1 MLTSKA
7 GKKSK
12 SRFSQRKAWIA
23 ALIVSDS
30 LMIMLSLWLA
40 YYARFGG
47 RIIDLGSSPM
57 PQETLFFYT
66 RVIYIF
72 TPLVLVTFFFYKLYD
87 WDYLLGSSGE
97 YTRVLSATTVGI
109 FVVVLVSFMAKAP
122 SISRAWLFIVWVA
135 GCMFI
140 ISSRLL
146 IRQAIYWQRRRK
158 IFVIPTLIVGAN
170 QEGRDIANQITKTP
184 NSGIRIVGFADD
196 YLTDGEEVIN
206 GLKVVGKTVVLPSLI
221 DADRVESVVFASS
234 AFSHQQIVRMLQAL
248 RGYKIDIQ
256 LSSGLFEILLSRVMI
271 KEIGGIPF
279 VGIKSVSLS
288 TGDLILKTAFDFTLA
303 LGALVLLSPLL
314 LLIALLI
321 KITSPG
327 PVLYV
332 QERVGKGGR
341 VFNFYKFRTM
351 RKGADKM
358 LPELKS
364 LNEKE
369 EVIFKMKN
377 DPRTTPIGRVLRR
390 LSFDE
395 LPQFLNVIKGD
406 MSLVGPRPPI
416 SEEVAE
422 YQDWQLK
429 RLDVIP
435 GMTGLWQVSGRS
447 SLSFEEMVKLD
458 LFYIENWSLTFDIK
472 ILLKTVKAVIAG
484 TGAY

>member
-1 MLTSKA
+1 MPTSSK
-7 GKKSK
+7 GRKST
-12 SRFSQRKAWIA
+12 SRFSKRKSWLV
-23 ALIVSDS
+23 ALVVSDG
-30 LMIMLSLWLA
+30 LMVTLSFWLA
-40 YYARFGG
+40 YYVRFGG
-47 RIIDLGSSPM
+47 EILDLGASPM
-57 PQETLFFYT
+57 PHTTLFFYT
-66 RVIYIF
+66 RVIYLF
-72 TPLVLVTFFFYKLYD
+72 APLVLVTFFFYKLYD

-97 YTRVLSATTVGI
+97 YTRVVSATTVGI

-122 SISRAWLFIVWVA
+122 TISRAWLFIVWAA
-135 GCMFI
+135 GCLFTMTG
-140 ISSRLL
+140 RLL
-146 IRQAIYWQRRRK
+146 VRQAIYWQRRRK

-170 QEGRDIANQITKTP
+170 QEGRNIASQVAKTP

-196 YLTDGEEVIN
+196 YLSDGEEVTN
-206 GLKVVGKTVVLPSLI
+206 GLRVVGKTTVLPSLI
-221 DADRVESVVFASS
+221 DANGVELVVFASS
-234 AFSHQQIVRMLQAL
+234 TFSHQQIVRMLQAL

-288 TGDLILKTAFDFTLA
+288 AGDLILKTAFDFTLSVV
-303 LGALVLLSPLL
+303 GAVLLSPLL

-321 KITSPG
+321 KATSPG
-327 PVLYV
+327 PILYV
-332 QERVGKGGR
+332 QERVGKGGK
-341 VFNFYKFRTM
+341 VFDFYKFRTM
-351 RKGADKM
+351 CADADKM
-358 LPELKS
+358 LPKLKS

-369 EVIFKMKN
+369 EVIFKIKN
-377 DPRTTPIGRVLRR
+377 DPRTTLVGRVLRR

-395 LPQFLNVIKGD
+395 LPQLLNVIKGD

-416 SEEVAE
+416 PEEVAE